1 MNVKI
6 SQFPVKLTL
15 KSNDSFPILSDGTNF
30 IAPLEAVYSY
40 LSGNQ
45 LVQVYTSYASNSS
58 FLINSTLKNNS
69 MYSVYNSLSSQ
80 YILNNSIQTEIWNS
94 NYFLTNSLSA
104 NWNNASDFMRL
115 SSDKVI
121 FSDTTIADGASA
133 IKNIIAITQ
142 ENYNNLTFIDPQ
154 TFYVI
159 AAF

>member
-1 MNVKI
+1 MNVKL

-15 KSNDSFPILSDGTNF
+15 KSTDSFPILSDGTNF

-45 LVQVYTSYASNSS
+45 LVQVYTSYAANSS
-58 FLINSTLKNNS
+58 FLINSTNKNNG
-69 MYSVYNSLSSQ
+69 MYSVYNSLSSR
-80 YILNNSIQTEIWNS
+80 YILDQSIRTEIWDS

-104 NWNNASDFMRL
+104 NWNQASNFIAL

-159 AAF
+159 ASY

>member
-30 IAPLEAVYSY
+30 IAPLEAVYSF

-58 FLINSTLKNNS
+58 FLINSTIRNNS
-69 MYSVYNSLSSQ
+69 MYSTYNALSSQ
-80 YILNNSIQTEIWNS
+80 YILNNSIQTDIWNS

-104 NWNNASDFMRL
+104 NWNNASEFMRL

>member
-1 MNVKI
+1 MNVKF

-15 KSNDSFPILSDGTNF
+15 KSTDSFPILSDGTNF

-45 LVQVYTSYASNSS
+45 IVQVYTSYASNSS
-58 FLINSTLKNNS
+58 FLINSTNKNNG
-69 MYSVYNSLSSQ
+69 MYNIYNSLSSQ
-80 YILNNSIQTEIWNS
+80 YILNGSIQTDVWDS
-94 NYFLTNSLSA
+94 NYFLTNSLSS
-104 NWNNASDFMRL
+104 NWDAASNFINL
-115 SSDKVI
+115 SGNKVI

-159 AAF
+159 ASY